1 VHDDR
6 LAGHLWTLAGL
17 GTWAVIGVLPLLE
30 IVRDPSRLAHPA
42 QIVWLLAYAGFGAV
56 LAFGPRAL
64 GRLSS
69 SRTAERDE
77 LIVSS
82 ALATV
87 ALVAA
92 PQYPFTAI
100 LFILTASHAARVL
113 DLRAGTL
120 WVLVQTAVI
129 ATMVS
134 AVYAD
139 VALAATQ
146 TLAYLGF
153 QLFALLTT
161 LSTRR
166 EAEARAALSRQ
177 AAELRATQALL
188 AESSRVAERLRI
200 SRELHDLLGHHLT
213 ALAVNLEV
221 AGHVSEGKAR
231 DHVHTSHA
239 IAKLLL
245 ADVREVVSS
254 MRGDA
259 ELDLA
264 AALAALVRDI
274 PSPII
279 HLDVPADLGI
289 DDVARAHAIVRC
301 VQEIVTNAV
310 RHAQAR
316 NLWIEVAHDDEGL
329 VVRAHDDGRGS
340 PRLRVGSGLTGMRER
355 LESLGGRLE
364 VDAGPRRGFSLVA
377 RLPGGVA

>member
-100 LFILTASHAARVL
+100 LFILTASHAAR
-113 DLRAGTL
+113 
-120 WVLVQTAVI
+120 
-129 ATMVS
+129 
-134 AVYAD
+134 
-139 VALAATQ
+139 AATQ

-274 PSPII
+274 PSPTI